1 MATINPNIPQLSIT
15 AQLTG
20 STGAA
25 AAQQQA
31 RVAGT
36 NFGNIQNTLDQSQQ
50 ALQALVAMSAGWIG
64 IGSGMGIGDGS
75 TASLGAA
82 LSTQYMAMTMGS
94 PGFASDLTS
103 LESPLRHMYGGLAGG
118 AADNFQAMA
127 APLAGQYAGMMQI
140 QGMPPTPPLGM

>member
-1 MATINPNIPQLSIT
+1 MATIQPNIPQISIT

-31 RVAGT
+31 QVAGT
-36 NFGNIQNTLDQSQQ
+36 NFGSIQNTLDQSQQ
-50 ALQALVAMSAGWIG
+50 ALQALVAMSAGWVG

-82 LSTQYMAMTMGS
+82 LSTQYMGMTMGS

-103 LESPLRHMYGGLAGG
+103 LESPLRFMYGGMAGG
-118 AADNFQAMA
+118 TADNFQAMA
-127 APLAGQYAGMMQI
+127 APLAGSYAGLMQI
-140 QGMPPTPPLGM
+140 QGMPPTPPLGI

>member
-1 MATINPNIPQLSIT
+1 MATIQPNLPNVSIT

-31 RVAGT
+31 QIAGT
-36 NFGNIQNTLDQSQQ
+36 NFGSIQSTLDQSQQ

-64 IGSGMGIGDGS
+64 IGSGLGIGDGS
-75 TASLGAA
+75 LNSLGAA

-103 LESPLRHMYGGLAGG
+103 LESPLRYMYGGLAGG

-127 APLAGQYAGMMQI
+127 APLAGSYAGLMQI
-140 QGMPPTPPLGM
+140 QGMPPTPPL